1 MALVDEDQAVGL
13 ALIERAVKRA
23 VVERFLVAFVVYIL
37 RELVESAQGDVVDAV
52 VQLRGGGADVADRIS
67 PRL

>member
-1 MALVDEDQAVGL
+1 MALVDEDQAIGL

-23 VVERFLVAFVVYIL
+23 VVERILVAFVVHLL
-37 RELVESAQGDVVDAV
+37 RELVESAQGDVVDAL
-52 VQLRGGGADVADRIS
+52 VQLRSGGADVADRVS